1 MAMGHEK
8 RGHEKVEP
16 EKGGREKRGHE
27 KRSRQQGKGSL
38 KKVSLSLS
46 GTTSESRIA
55 FSDDNYKQSR
65 QTQKQMTAGK
75 GKPNLSKAE
84 ESPSSHSGNP
94 NLIFASS
101 GNKNNPS
108 PNTSVAE
115 AGKSN
120 HPTTPSAS
128 PLVANSSFQ
137 QRPATPPYDNWE
149 DMAEAEGIRSPSN
162 DAPENTP
169 NTLKNS
175 NS

>member
-8 RGHEKVEP
+8 RGQEKGEP

-38 KKVSLSLS
+38 KKGSLSLS

-101 GNKNNPS
+101 GKKNNP
-108 PNTSVAE
+108 P
-115 AGKSN
+115 
-120 HPTTPSAS
+120 P
-128 PLVANSSFQ
+128 
-137 QRPATPPYDNWE
+137 TPPVAKE
-149 DMAEAEGIRSPSN
+149 EKAI
-162 DAPENTP
+162 TP
-169 NTLKNS
+169 LLQALHP
-175 NS
+175 